1 MAQQIERLEAKR
13 REETGKRRMR
23 RLRQSG
29 QIPAVIYG
37 HGEESLKLSVPADQ
51 LHAAFRHGSQMVELT
66 GDLQD
71 SALINEVQWDTYG
84 VEPLHIDLIRVSRT
98 EKVDVTVQLEL
109 RGVAPGIR
117 DGGVVTQPIHEIE
130 INCPAFGI
138 PENIEVNI
146 NSLELDGTIT
156 AGELELPEGATLL
169 IDKEQVVAQCVEPTP
184 EPEEEEE
191 AALAAEGAE
200 PEVVGQA
207 EEAEEGGEE
216 T

>member
-1 MAQQIERLEAKR
+1 VSGLFKKKSNQLLGLDISSTSVKLLE
-13 REETGKRRMR
+13 
-23 RLRQSG
+23 
-29 QIPAVIYG
+29 
-37 HGEESLKLSVPADQ
+37 LS
-51 LHAAFRHGSQMVELT
+51 RNNGRYKVE
-66 GDLQD
+66 
-71 SALINEVQWDTYG
+71 AYG